1 MAHPSFQQVMIRVKE
16 RDSAVAFFEKNF
28 GMTVIDRKD
37 APAHHFDLT
46 FMASLS
52 EAEIASLPEPGTPEA
67 NKYLWTF
74 PRTVLELTHN
84 YGTESDPGQ
93 KYENGNADPHRGFG
107 HVGFLVDDLPAF
119 CDKLEA
125 NGAQE
130 EWNSQRSCADG
141 APGGQCRCRNCNV
154 RSFLLRARISP
165 LACTCP
171 LCRRQVPQAPV

>member
-1 MAHPSFQQVMIRVKE
+1 MAHPSFQQVMIRVKD

-37 APAHHFDLT
+37 APAHRFDLT

-84 YGTESDPGQ
+84 YGTESDPDQ
-93 KYENGNADPHRGFG
+93 KYENGNSDPHRGFG
-107 HVGFLVDDLPAF
+107 HVGFIVDDLPAF

-125 NGAQE
+125 NGAWE
-130 EWNSQRSCADG
+130 DWVLEDTTPTARPAFLGCVLSGSILLT
-141 APGGQCRCRNCNV
+141 PLPIRC
-154 RSFLLRARISP
+154 LHLPA
-165 LACTCP
+165 L
-171 LCRRQVPQAPV
+171 QA